1 MNKFQF
7 IAVVFFLFGSLL
19 SSHKLLAQQEDSS
32 IVHERDSMMYKNVPV
47 DTETEAEKAYDK
59 AEAKKKKNKKW
70 SHPKKVMVWAMV
82 LPGSGQFINKKY
94 WKMPILYGFAAAAGY
109 FWITNESAYREFK
122 HQFNIQYDSVHNRP
136 AYTFDYYSTRTGL
149 DYTTVNQL
157 SSQRDT
163 YRRFRDFAIAGSI
176 ALYAI
181 SILDAYVDAHLSTF
195 SLSPDLSMVLKPV
208 FISYNS
214 ATFAPGLSLSLKFKN
229 NRIPN
234 NLLLRSDF

>member
-19 SSHKLLAQQEDSS
+19 PSTHLLAQQEDPR
-32 IVHERDSMMYKNVPV
+32 IVQERDSMMYKTVPQ
-47 DTETEAEKAYDK
+47 DTESESEKALDK
-59 AEAKKKKNKKW
+59 ANAKKNKKW

-94 WKMPILYGFAAAAGY
+94 WKMPILYGIAAGLAY
-109 FWITNESAYREFK
+109 FWVTNEAGYREFK
-122 HQFNIQYDSVHNRP
+122 KKFNVEYDSIASYP
-136 AYTFDYYSTRTGL
+136 TYTFQYSSARTGL
-149 DYTTVNQL
+149 IYTSVNQL

-163 YRRFRDFAIAGSI
+163 YRRYRDFAIAGSI

-195 SLSPDLSMVLKPV
+195 SLSPDLSMSVKPV

-234 NLLLRSDF
+234 NQLLRSDF